1 MRKGQTLISLI
12 VVVAMSIIIIS
23 TVLGLVISN
32 SINTSV
38 IQQSG
43 LVRSAAESGMENA
56 LLQLLRN
63 PDYEGETIPA
73 GISGYQTVIT
83 VTGDD
88 TNKTLESTA
97 TSLNYRRKIKVDI
110 TYNEN
115 IMQIIS
121 WRDIQ

>member
-1 MRKGQTLISLI
+1 MKKGQTLVSLI

-32 SINTSV
+32 SINTSM
-38 IQQSG
+38 IQQSS

-63 PDYEGETIPA
+63 PDYEGETMPTNIN
-73 GISGYQTVIT
+73 GYQTVIT
-83 VTGDD
+83 VTGNE

-97 TSLNYRRKIKVDI
+97 TSLNYRRKIVVEI

-115 IMQIIS
+115 IMQINS
-121 WRDIQ
+121 WRDTQ

>member
-110 TYNEN
+110 TYNDN

>member
-1 MRKGQTLISLI
+1 MKKGQTLVSLI

-32 SINTSV
+32 SINTSI
-38 IQQSG
+38 IQQSS

-63 PDYEGETIPA
+63 PDYLGETITSN
-73 GISGYQTVIT
+73 INGYQTVIT
-83 VTGDD
+83 VTGDE

-97 TSLNYRRKIKVDI
+97 TSLNYRRKIVVEI

-115 IMQIIS
+115 IMQINS
-121 WRDIQ
+121 WRDAQ